1 MRIPVRTPFIRIG
14 AWNIR
19 TSLTSYRMCSSE
31 IDRCLLLLRQT
42 ERLLLK
48 NGESILAAQ
57 LSIVSG
63 RLRLRT
69 GQSLQPA
76 D

>member
-1 MRIPVRTPFIRIG
+1 MECWYVAYEFYP
-14 AWNIR
+14 
-19 TSLTSYRMCSSE
+19 MCSSD
-31 IDRCLLLLRQT
+31 IDRCLLLLRQA

-48 NGESILAAQ
+48 NGESVLAAQ

-69 GQSLQPA
+69 AQSLQPA